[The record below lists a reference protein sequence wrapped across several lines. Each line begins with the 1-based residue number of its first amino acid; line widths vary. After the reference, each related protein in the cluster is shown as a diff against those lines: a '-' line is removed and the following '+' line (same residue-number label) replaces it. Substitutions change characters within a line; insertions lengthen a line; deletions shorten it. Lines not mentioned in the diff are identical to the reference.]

1 MDIFA
6 DPVLL
11 SRIQFALTASYHFIF
26 VPITIGIGLIMAI
39 FVTKAFRSKDPE
51 DDALARMWVRIYTA
65 TFAIGVATGIT
76 MEFSFGTNWA
86 NYSRFVG
93 DIFGAP
99 LAAEALFAFFLESIF
114 LGFII
119 FGRNK
124 IKPAFYV
131 ASAWLTF
138 CLVCPLD
145 PHCEFLDADPGRCRL
160 FPGRQRSGHHRLLR
174 RGLQSFNA
182 TSV

>member
-93 DIFGAP
+93 IWYGQSRHNVPAGSARQVSNHQRYRRHGGVNHGMEKTHFGP
-99 LAAEALFAFFLESIF
+99 WPDGSAAHRRRHRPGGCGH
-114 LGFII
+114 LG
-119 FGRNK
+119 
-124 IKPAFYV
+124 
-131 ASAWLTF
+131 
-138 CLVCPLD
+138 
-145 PHCEFLDADPGRCRL
+145 
-160 FPGRQRSGHHRLLR
+160 HR
-174 RGLQSFNA
+174 
-182 TSV
+182 